1 MRVKHEN
8 FWKKKSSRF
17 GCRKEGKSL
26 SFFNVF
32 RKNGYRVDFLDD
44 IVEKKA
50 KHLELQELMIESA
63 IEMIAKTIAKVDFQ
77 YYDGNQKVIN
87 EVYYTLNVVP
97 NCNDTG
103 TTFWMR
109 VVRKLFR
116 ENECLIVILGKK
128 LYLAKSFKAGEE
140 VILDKTYSSVI
151 LEDFNGNEV
160 LLNKTITSHD
170 VIFLTLGNCK
180 VHALMKTFYQS
191 YAEML
196 RLASNAFKISNRIKY
211 VFTMP
216 QSNIELC
223 DQDGNPVN
231 MKDYVKNVLGHLESN
246 DSVVVPL
253 PSSMKLE
260 EITSKSKSNS
270 DDYLKLIRKY
280 GDMVAM
286 AFGIPLDVFYGSKTD
301 KSTGTNDF
309 ITFAV
314 LPILKIIEDGLNAHL
329 ISEEEYLSG
338 QKIVA
343 NKFALQYFN
352 IMDVASSIDKL
363 RSVGYSFN
371 DIQHNMGEPQIDEPW
386 ANRRYVTKNYMNV
399 EHEEKGDKN
408 E

>member
-1 MRVKHEN
+1 
-8 FWKKKSSRF
+8 
-17 GCRKEGKSL
+17 
-26 SFFNVF
+26 
-32 RKNGYRVDFLDD
+32 
-44 IVEKKA
+44 
-50 KHLELQELMIESA
+50 
-63 IEMIAKTIAKVDFQ
+63 
-77 YYDGNQKVIN
+77 
-87 EVYYTLNVVP
+87 
-97 NCNDTG
+97 
-103 TTFWMR
+103 
-109 VVRKLFR
+109 
-116 ENECLIVILGKK
+116 
-128 LYLAKSFKAGEE
+128 
-140 VILDKTYSSVI
+140 
-151 LEDFNGNEV
+151 
-160 LLNKTITSHD
+160 
-170 VIFLTLGNCK
+170 
-180 VHALMKTFYQS
+180 MKTFYQS

-231 MKDYVKNVLGHLESN
+231 MKDYVKNVLGYLESD

-329 ISEEEYLSG
+329 IS
-338 QKIVA
+338 
-343 NKFALQYFN
+343 
-352 IMDVASSIDKL
+352 
-363 RSVGYSFN
+363 
-371 DIQHNMGEPQIDEPW
+371 
-386 ANRRYVTKNYMNV
+386 
-399 EHEEKGDKN
+399 
-408 E
+408 